1 MDLELLQSISLAVAE
16 ARTVETVLKMIV
28 SGLEEKAGFALARI
42 WLMGDGDICSEC
54 RLRQECPSQARCLHL
69 AASAGRSQVDGQQW
83 DRTDGSFRRFPL
95 GIRKIGHVGLT
106 GESVLIEADG
116 ASSASMLGPDW
127 SQSEGIRAFAGHPLV
142 FRGEVLGVLG
152 VFRREPLGKQLFDWL
167 RLFADHAAVAI
178 ANARAFEEINSL
190 RERLELENEYLRTEI
205 RDNFGGLLGQSAV
218 LQRILQQIELV
229 APTEASVLILGES
242 GTGKELIARA
252 LHDRSTRAN
261 RPLVKV
267 NCASVPRELFE
278 SEFFGHVKGAFTGA
292 LRDRVGRFQL
302 ADGGSLFLDEVGEI
316 PLELQGKLLRVLQE
330 GEFERVGEDRTR
342 RANVRIIAATN
353 RNLENEV
360 AAGRFR
366 TDLYFRLSVFPLEAQ
381 PLRERREDIPILA
394 AHFIRQAASRLN
406 CPAPRLS
413 EADIRDLGRY
423 SWPGNIRELQH
434 VIERAVILSRGGT
447 LHFDLRERAT
457 SGATQLPESPRPPFT
472 RRQFVELERQSI
484 EEALQKSGG
493 KIYGPGGAAELLG
506 MRPTTLS
513 SKIGALGI
521 KRH

>member
-16 ARTVETVLKMIV
+16 ARRVDSVLTMIV
-28 SGLEEKAGFALARI
+28 SGLAEKAGFALARI

-54 RLRQECPSQARCLHL
+54 RMRQECPSQARCLHL
-69 AASAGRSQVDGQQW
+69 VASAGQSQLDGTQW
-83 DRTDGSFRRFPL
+83 NSTDGSFRRFPL
-95 GIRKIGHVGLT
+95 GMRKIGRVGLT
-106 GESVLIEADG
+106 GKSILLDADG
-116 ASSASMLGPDW
+116 ANPPAVYPDW
-127 SQSEGIRAFAGHPLV
+127 AAGEGIQAFAGHPLM
-142 FRGEVLGVLG
+142 FRGEILGVLG
-152 VFRREPLGKQLFDWL
+152 VFRREPLGKQQFDWL

-178 ANARAFEEINSL
+178 ANARAFEEIDSL

-205 RDNFGGLLGQSAV
+205 KENFGGMLGQSAA
-218 LQRILQQIELV
+218 LQRILRQIEMV
-229 APTEASVLILGES
+229 APTEANVLILGES

-252 LHDRSTRAN
+252 IHDRGIRAN

-267 NCASVPRELFE
+267 NCASIPRELFE

-316 PLELQGKLLRVLQE
+316 PFELQGKLLRVLQE

-353 RNLENEV
+353 RKLEKEV
-360 AAGRFR
+360 EAGHFR
-366 TDLYFRLSVFPLEAQ
+366 TDLYFRLSVFPLEVP
-381 PLRERREDIPILA
+381 PLRERREDVPILA
-394 AHFIRQAASRLN
+394 AHFLRQAASRLN
-406 CPAPRLS
+406 CPVTPLS
-413 EADIRDLGRY
+413 EGNALDLSRY

-434 VIERAVILSRGGT
+434 VIERAVILSRGGP
-447 LHFDLRERAT
+447 LHFDLRDRAS
-457 SGATQLPESPRPPFT
+457 SGPTPSPPGFPFT
-472 RRQFVELERQSI
+472 RKQMVELERQSI

-493 KIYGPGGAAELLG
+493 KIYGSGGAAELLG

-513 SKIGALGI
+513 SKISALGI